1 MFKNL
6 KLSMKISLGFS
17 AILLIAVIMG
27 LCGWQGLRKNN
38 TLMEISNEG
47 NVAMDNM
54 NQCALFRRDFA
65 INGFEKKA
73 DQDLNAVEKWQQA
86 HADLM
91 TSLDSLGNNDNLDE
105 EEIDLIHNIASNTA
119 EYKTIFSK
127 TTAAQEQK
135 DQAFKSWGQLGWEI
149 TGSINDAKE
158 KVIDPALKEAFTQQD
173 TEQIQQWTKIKNSLD
188 EDFIQNFLV
197 LRICGIYLVATD
209 KDAQWESLC
218 TQLDKTKTGLS
229 TWTQIVKDH
238 NELSANAQSILAS
251 LTQYEAAAAKYHDAI
266 LTNRTADKEMAVCAG
281 AMVEEMDKLAGSIAD
296 TIKTVTARTN
306 TFIVTFI
313 ISGVVIG
320 VALSL
325 IITRSI
331 VKPINMIISDLNA
344 GAQQVAAAS
353 TQVSSASQSLAE
365 GATEQAA
372 GLEETS
378 SSLEEM
384 SSMTKQNA
392 DNAQQANVLSN
403 ECSKSANEGADAM
416 NRMTNAIEEIQ
427 KSSDETAKII
437 KVIDEIAF
445 QTNLL
450 ALNAAVEA
458 ARAGEAGKGFAVVA
472 EEVRNLAMRSADAA
486 KNTSNM
492 IEESVRNSQHG
503 VEISTEV
510 NKVFEDIVGKI
521 EKTTNLVGE
530 ISAAT
535 SEQAQGIDQVNTAVS
550 QMDKVTQQNAANAE
564 ESASASE
571 ELNSQAEQ
579 MNIVVDRLAALVE
592 GTKRHS
598 TSDAGS
604 LSKSDHLYHQISNS
618 RGQSTRQTM
627 QTPVPADGF
636 EDF

>member
-17 AILLIAVIMG
+17 AILLIAIIMG
-27 LCGWQGLRKNN
+27 LCGWQGLRKSSSLMKVNN
-38 TLMEISNEG
+38 DANRAL
-47 NVAMDNM
+47 DNLD
-54 NQCALFRRDFA
+54 QCALKRRDFR
-65 INGFEKKA
+65 INGFEKTA
-73 DQDLNAVEKWQQA
+73 GQDLNAVDQFSEKHSA
-86 HADLM
+86 LV
-91 TSLDSLGNNDNLDE
+91 TSLKELAQNTSLGKE
-105 EEIDLIHNIASNTA
+105 ELTLIQEITTNSQ
-119 EYKTIFSK
+119 EYKTIFKK
-127 TTAAQEQK
+127 TVTSQQQK
-135 DQAFKSWGQLGWEI
+135 DEAFASWGKLGWEI
-149 TGSINDAKE
+149 TGSIDEAKDD
-158 KVIDPALKEAFTQQD
+158 IITPALTSAFQQKD
-173 TEQIQQWTKIKNSLD
+173 VEQIQQWSTINKSLD

-197 LRICGIYLVATD
+197 LRVCGIYLVTTN
-209 KDAQWESLC
+209 KDAQWENLSK
-218 TQLDKTKTGLS
+218 QLEKSKVGID
-229 TWTQIVKDH
+229 TWAKIVKD
-238 NELSANAQSILAS
+238 NKELSTVAEKIHAS
-251 LTQYEAAAAKYHDAI
+251 LLKYEAAAVQYHDAI
-266 LTNRTADKEMAVCAG
+266 LADRAAGQEMGVCARSIVKN
-281 AMVEEMDKLAGSIAD
+281 MELFYEELDRIAQ
-296 TIKTVTARTN
+296 KVTARTN
-306 TFIVTFI
+306 IFLMTFV
-313 ISGVVIG
+313 ISGVVVG
-320 VALSL
+320 VFLS
-325 IITRSI
+325 IVITRSI
-331 VKPINMIISDLNA
+331 VKPINHIIQDLNA

-392 DNAQQANVLSN
+392 DNAQQANLLSN
-403 ECSKSANEGADAM
+403 ECSKSANEGSDAM
-416 NRMTNAIEEIQ
+416 HKMTSAIEEIR

-486 KNTSNM
+486 KNTSNL

-510 NKVFEDIVGKI
+510 NKVFEEIVGKI

-535 SEQAQGIDQVNTAVS
+535 QEQAQGIDQVNTAVS

-592 GTKRHS
+592 GNNRHNTSPVSHS
-598 TSDAGS
+598 TTSD
-604 LSKSDHLYHQISNS
+604 DLYHQISNS
-618 RGQSTRQTM
+618 RGQSKSQSAYTSA
-627 QTPVPADGF
+627 PADGF